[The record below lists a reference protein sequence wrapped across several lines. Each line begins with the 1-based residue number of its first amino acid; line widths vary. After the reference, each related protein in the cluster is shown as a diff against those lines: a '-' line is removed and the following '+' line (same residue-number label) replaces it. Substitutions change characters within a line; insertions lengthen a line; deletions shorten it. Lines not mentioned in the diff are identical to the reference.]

1 MSTDTAWKVV
11 HVLMG
16 LAFATAVVR
25 ANPGPLG
32 WFVVV
37 AVAVVLLVAWAAAV
51 RRR

>member
-1 MSTDTAWKVV
+1 MSPDTAWRVV

-16 LAFATAVVR
+16 LGFAAAVVQ

-37 AVAVVLLVAWAAAV
+37 TVALVLLVAWAAAA

>member
-1 MSTDTAWKVV
+1 MSTDTAWKLV

-32 WFVVV
+32 WFVVA
-37 AVAVVLLVAWAAAV
+37 AVVVVLLVAWASSA

>member
-1 MSTDTAWKVV
+1 MSADTAWKV
-11 HVLMG
+11 LYALIG

-37 AVAVVLLVAWAAAV
+37 AVGVGLLVAWAASA
-51 RRR
+51 RRQ